1 MRCYIFLEKGHISNN
16 CTMNYSS
23 NICRGK
29 YSISLRWQNSENSES
44 KANKNNDNKND
55 VNVNNLPTDNSSTI
69 FSTTAVNRSTESNN
83 VLLQTAF
90 AKTTNEKGCHF
101 EKVRILFDLG
111 SQRSY
116 SDEHIRKKLEVLV
129 MSLICRLNANQHN
142 LTVSKSFPHLRHLKL
157 AVPCVENTHV
167 FLYLGFVKLIRE
179 LLILET
185 TFVCFFFYS
194 NLSKKK

>member
-55 VNVNNLPTDNSSTI
+55 VNVNNLSTDNSSTI

-90 AKTTNEKGCHF
+90 AKTTNEKGA
-101 EKVRILFDLG
+101 IL
-111 SQRSY
+111 R
-116 SDEHIRKKLEVLV
+116 KLEFY
-129 MSLICRLNANQHN
+129 LI
-142 LTVSKSFPHLRHLKL
+142 
-157 AVPCVENTHV
+157 
-167 FLYLGFVKLIRE
+167 
-179 LLILET
+179 
-185 TFVCFFFYS
+185 
-194 NLSKKK
+194 